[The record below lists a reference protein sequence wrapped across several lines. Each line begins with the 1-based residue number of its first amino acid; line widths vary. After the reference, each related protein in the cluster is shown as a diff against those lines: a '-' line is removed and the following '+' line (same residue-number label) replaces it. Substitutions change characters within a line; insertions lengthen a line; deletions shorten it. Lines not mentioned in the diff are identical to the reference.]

1 MSAAITAIAISTA
14 ATLYMAEEQRKAQSD
29 ADERLK
35 QDKIAAGVEQAW
47 QQKKK
52 GIADQN
58 AANAALRLRGST
70 ADGSPVGFIPG
81 STGGPAPIP
90 GTLGILGGV
99 GGGSNQVNLP
109 PGAQQ
114 ALVKQQGGMK
124 MSSPLGL

>member
-14 ATLYMAEEQRKAQSD
+14 ATLYMSEQQRKAQSD

-58 AANAALRLRGST
+58 AAQAALRLRGSN
-70 ADGSPVGFIPG
+70 ADGTATSFIPG
-81 STGGPAPIP
+81 ASGGQKPIP
-90 GTLGILGGV
+90 GTLGILGGI
-99 GGGSNQVNLP
+99 GGNSTQVSLP
-109 PGAQQ
+109 PGSQPNIR
-114 ALVKQQGGMK
+114 MN
-124 MSSPLGL
+124 SPLGL